1 MEQFHIVKKKKKK
14 RQRGGGVGGNVTH
27 FLMHLQLLSDR
38 EMRSLRGG
46 AGGEGLITFGCT

>member
-1 MEQFHIVKKKKKK
+1 MEQFHIVKKKKK